1 MKLTDPIAIS
11 LGIFIKNIYSNP
23 ISQPTLLQTLVTGD
37 MHRSVCI
44 TIYNLITKDGS
55 VPPMEK
61 LDHDSKKKWWEDA
74 KKLADGR
81 INNDK
86 CIELS
91 KALYTLDLL
100 SQQ

>member
-1 MKLTDPIAIS
+1 MNLINPIAID
-11 LGIFIKNIYSNP
+11 LGIFIKKIYENPESNK
-23 ISQPTLLQTLVTGD
+23 TFLQILVTGD
-37 MHRSVCI
+37 MHRSVCT
-44 TIYNLITKDGS
+44 TIYELITKDGS
-55 VPPMEK
+55 VPAIEK
-61 LDHDSKKKWWEDA
+61 LTKEEKTKWWEDA

-81 INNDK
+81 MSNTK

>member
-1 MKLTDPIAIS
+1 MNITNSIAID
-11 LGIFIKNIYSNP
+11 LGIFVKNIYLNEGSKP
-23 ISQPTLLQTLVTGD
+23 SFLQILVTGD
-37 MHRSVCI
+37 MHRSVCN
-44 TIYNLITKDGS
+44 TIYELITKDGS
-55 VPPMEK
+55 VPALEK
-61 LDHDSKKKWWEDA
+61 LTKEEKTKWWEEA

-81 INNDK
+81 MSNVK

>member
-1 MKLTDPIAIS
+1 MKLVSTIAID
-11 LGIFIKNIYSNP
+11 LGRYVTNIYCNPESNK
-23 ISQPTLLQTLVTGD
+23 TFLQTLVTGD
-37 MHRSVCI
+37 MHRSICLTV
-44 TIYNLITKDGS
+44 YGLITRDGS
-55 VPPMEK
+55 APPIENIPKEEK
-61 LDHDSKKKWWEDA
+61 TKWWEDA

-81 INNDK
+81 LSNDK

>member
-1 MKLTDPIAIS
+1 MKLQNPIAID
-11 LGIFIKNIYSNP
+11 LGIYIKNIYLNP
-23 ISQPTLLQTLVTGD
+23 VSQPTLLQTLVTGD
-37 MHRSVCI
+37 MHRSICN
-44 TIYNLITKDGS
+44 TIYQLITKDGS
-55 VPPMEK
+55 VLPIELLDKESK
-61 LDHDSKKKWWEDA
+61 LKWWEGA

-81 INNDK
+81 LDNEK

>member
-1 MKLTDPIAIS
+1 MNLTNSIAID
-11 LGIFIKNIYSNP
+11 LGIYVKKIYENP
-23 ISQPTLLQTLVTGD
+23 ESKPTFMQTLVTGD
-37 MHRSVCI
+37 MHRSIVN
-44 TIYNLITKDGS
+44 TIYSLITRDGS
-55 VPPMEK
+55 VPSIENLTKEEK
-61 LDHDSKKKWWEDA
+61 TKWWEDA

>member
-1 MKLTDPIAIS
+1 MNLTNSIAID
-11 LGIFIKNIYSNP
+11 LGIYVKNIYLNE
-23 ISQPTLLQTLVTGD
+23 ISKPTFLQTLVTGD
-37 MHRSVCI
+37 MHRSICN
-44 TIYNLITKDGS
+44 TIYELITKDGS
-55 VPPMEK
+55 VPSIEA
-61 LDHDSKKKWWEDA
+61 LSKEDKTKWWDDA

-81 INNDK
+81 LNNTK